1 MISAV
6 IMSRAA
12 GISMSGLKS
21 IQVEEII
28 ARGSIKDSDVLA
40 FRKIFYEDGVTSAVE
55 ADVLFKLNDA
65 CKVSDPSWAAFFIEA
80 ITDFIVFQAQ
90 PQGYVTADNAHW
102 FIDRVSLDGRVDSK
116 TELELVVNV
125 LDKARWAP
133 VSLIKFG
140 IEQVKL
146 AVISGTG
153 PLRDGKHLAAGE
165 ITSGE
170 VDLLRR
176 MLYAFGGDGHVAVT
190 RDEADI
196 LFDIDEAV
204 ENANPNPAWTDLF
217 VKAIAN
223 VIMATSGYA
232 VPTREE
238 ALRQEASLESPGQ
251 KTSVLAFL
259 LSMVRTNLASVQDAY
274 HDQSPEERALAR
286 LEHQRIEIITN
297 EVITEAEAS
306 WLAGRLGRDGRLSPS
321 ETALVAYLKQ
331 ESPNIHPLL
340 IEAVDRLVH
349 AA

>member
-1 MISAV
+1 
-6 IMSRAA
+6 
-12 GISMSGLKS
+12 MSGLKS
-21 IQVEEII
+21 LQIEEII
-28 ARGSIKDSDVLA
+28 SRGSIKDSDVLA
-40 FRKIFYEDGVTSAVE
+40 FRKIFYEDGVTTAEE
-55 ADVLFKLNDA
+55 AEILFKLNNA
-65 CKVSDPSWAAFFIEA
+65 CKVAGPSWAEFFVEA

-102 FIDRVSLDGRVDSK
+102 LIDRVSSDGKTDSK

-133 VSLIKFG
+133 VSLVKFG
-140 IEQVKL
+140 LEQVKH

-153 PLRDGKHLAAGE
+153 PLRNGKHLAAGE
-165 ITSGE
+165 ISEGE

-204 ENANPNPAWTDLF
+204 ENADPNPAWTDLF

-223 VIMATSGYA
+223 VIMASSGYA
-232 VPTREE
+232 VPSREE
-238 ALRQEASLESPGQ
+238 ALRQEASLELPGQ

-274 HDQSPEERALAR
+274 HDQSAEERALAR

-297 EVITEAEAS
+297 EAITEAEAS

-321 ETALVAYLKQ
+321 ETALVSYLKL
-331 ESPNIHPLL
+331 ESPNIHPVLL
-340 IEAVDRLVH
+340 EAVDRLAR